1 MTVTQTAATASRY
14 PSDAQRTTITVA
26 LILATIL
33 TTVASTI
40 ANTVLPQ
47 IRASTGASQ
56 TEISWVLTSFILAGV
71 VMTPAIGWLEHRFG
85 RRNLLLF
92 SLTGFTLASAA
103 CGFATNIYQMVLFRV
118 IQGALGAMFVP
129 MSQAILLDIN
139 PPEKHGQA
147 MSVWGMGAVLGPII
161 GPMLGGW
168 LSENFDWRW
177 VFFMNIPLSI
187 LAFFL
192 IATSM
197 SKHQRKAAQRFD
209 AFGFMALSTALISL
223 QLMLDRGSS
232 QEWFASPEIWTYL
245 ALSLLGFYIFIV
257 HVMTSERPII
267 HRSILGDRNFILAAV
282 MIFFI
287 GILMF
292 AGMAVLPTLMQSLLG
307 YPVLATG
314 LAQAPRGI
322 GTLVSMFIVGR
333 LVGKMDSRLII
344 LIGVSLTAWSY
355 YEMSQFSLD
364 MDDRLILIS
373 GLLQG
378 LGLGLIFVP
387 LMALAF
393 TTVKPELRTEAASF
407 FTLIR
412 NIGSS
417 LGISLVG
424 LLQIINGKTMQSQ
437 LMEYATPDNPNVIA
451 ALPPGM
457 DLTTA
462 AGQAM
467 MNGMIQRQ
475 STLVAYIDS
484 FHFLFLMCLAIIPL
498 LFLLRTRRVSH
509 G

>member
-1 MTVTQTAATASRY
+1 MTQTVALAPQY
-14 PSDAQRTTITVA
+14 PGEAQRTTITIA

-33 TTVASTI
+33 TAVASTI

-71 VMTPAIGWLEHRFG
+71 VVTPAIGWLEQRFG

-92 SLTGFTLASAA
+92 CLTGFTLASAA

-118 IQGALGAMFVP
+118 LQGALGAMFVP

-168 LSENFDWRW
+168 LSENLDWRW
-177 VFFMNIPLSI
+177 VFFMNIPLSA

-197 SKHQRKAAQRFD
+197 PKHERKTSQRFD
-209 AFGFMALSTALISL
+209 LFGFASLSLGLICL

-232 QEWFASPEIWTYL
+232 QEWFASMEIWTYL
-245 ALSLLGFYIFIV
+245 CLSLLGFYVFIV
-257 HVMTSERPII
+257 HVVTSERPII
-267 HRSILGDRNFILAAV
+267 HRSILTDSNFILAAV

-307 YPVLATG
+307 YPVLTTG
-314 LAQAPRGI
+314 LSQAPRGI
-322 GTLVSMFIVGR
+322 GTLLSMFIVGK

-355 YEMSQFSLD
+355 FEMSQFSLY

-412 NIGSS
+412 NVGSS
-417 LGISLVG
+417 LGISMVG
-424 LLQIINGKTMQSQ
+424 VLQIMNSKTMQSQ
-437 LMEYATPDNPNVIA
+437 LMEFATPDNANIA
-451 ALPPGM
+451 ATMPSSV
-457 DLTTA
+457 DLMTP
-462 AGQAM
+462 AGQAV
-467 MNGMIQRQ
+467 MNGMIQKQ
-475 STLVAYIDS
+475 SALVAYIDS
-484 FHFLFLMCLAIIPL
+484 FHMLFLMCLAIIPL
-498 LFLLRTRRVSH
+498 LLFLRTKRA
-509 G
+509 

>member
-1 MTVTQTAATASRY
+1 MTQTVASASQY
-14 PSDAQRTTITVA
+14 PGDAQRTTITVA

-33 TTVASTI
+33 TAVASTI

-71 VMTPAIGWLEHRFG
+71 VMTPAIGWLENRFG
-85 RRNLLLF
+85 RRNLLLV

-103 CGFATNIYQMVLFRV
+103 CGFATNIYQMVLFRAL
-118 IQGALGAMFVP
+118 QGALGAMFVP

-197 SKHQRKAAQRFD
+197 PKHQRKAAQRFD
-209 AFGFMALSTALISL
+209 GFGFLALSAGVIGL

-232 QEWFASPEIWTYL
+232 QEWFASSEIWTYL
-245 ALSLLGFYIFIV
+245 AISLVGFHVFIV
-257 HVMTSERPII
+257 HVITSERPII
-267 HRSILGDRNFILAAV
+267 HRSILADRNFSLAAV

-314 LAQAPRGI
+314 LAQAPRGL
-322 GTLVSMFIVGR
+322 GTLISMFVVGR

-344 LIGVSLTAWSY
+344 LTGVSLTAWSY
-355 YEMSQFSLD
+355 FEMSQFSLEV
-364 MDDRLILIS
+364 DDHLILLS

-393 TTVKPELRTEAASF
+393 TSIKPELRTEAASF

-412 NIGSS
+412 NVGSS
-417 LGISLVG
+417 IGISLVG
-424 LLQIINGKTMQSQ
+424 LLQIINGKTMTSQ
-437 LMEYATPDNPNVIA
+437 LAEFATPDNPNVVA
-451 ALPPGM
+451 SLPPGM
-457 DLTTA
+457 DLTTP
-462 AGQAM
+462 AGQAIM
-467 MNGMIQRQ
+467 SGMIQRQ
-475 STLVAYIDS
+475 SALVAYIDS
-484 FHFLFLMCLAIIPL
+484 FHFLFVMCLAIIPL
-498 LFLLRTRRVSH
+498 LLLLRTKRVPH
-509 G
+509 A

>member
-1 MTVTQTAATASRY
+1 VTQKGASTSPY
-14 PSDAQRTTITVA
+14 PSDAQRSLITLA

-33 TTVASTI
+33 TTIASTI

-47 IRASTGASQ
+47 IRASTGASPV
-56 TEISWVLTSFILAGV
+56 EISWVLTSFILAGV
-71 VMTPAIGWLEHRFG
+71 VVTPTIGWLEHRFG
-85 RRNLLLF
+85 RRNLLLV

-103 CGFATNIYQMVLFRV
+103 CGFATNIYQMVLFR
-118 IQGALGAMFVP
+118 ILQGALGAMFIPV
-129 MSQAILLDIN
+129 SQAVLLDIN

-168 LSENFDWRW
+168 LSEYFDWRW

-197 SKHQRKAAQRFD
+197 PKHERKAAQRFD
-209 AFGFMALSTALISL
+209 SFGFLALSAGVIGL

-245 ALSLLGFYIFIV
+245 AISLLGFHIFIV
-257 HVMTSERPII
+257 HMLTCERPII
-267 HRSILGDRNFILAAV
+267 HRSILADRNFVLAAV

-292 AGMAVLPTLMQSLLG
+292 AGAAVLPTLMQTLLG

-314 LAQAPRGI
+314 LTQAPRGI
-322 GTLVSMFIVGR
+322 GTLLSMVIVGR

-344 LIGVSLTAWSY
+344 LTGVSLTAWSY
-355 YEMSQFSLD
+355 FEMSQFSLD
-364 MDDRLILIS
+364 MDNRLILIS

-393 TTVKPELRTEAASF
+393 TTIKPELRTEAASF
-407 FTLIR
+407 YTLIR
-412 NIGSS
+412 NVGSS
-417 LGISLVG
+417 IGISLVG

-437 LMEYATPDNPNVIA
+437 LAEYATPDNPNVIA
-451 ALPPGM
+451 SLPPQI
-457 DLTTA
+457 DLATA
-462 AGQAM
+462 QGQAV

-484 FHFLFLMCLAIIPL
+484 FHFLFLTSLFIIPL
-498 LFLLRTRRVSH
+498 LFLLRTKRVSH
-509 G
+509 V